1 MLAAGLH
8 NCYRPLKRV
17 EAPTLVVHGRHDRV
31 VPVANAEI
39 LADRIPRAELRIL
52 RDSGHL
58 YSTEQPEV
66 DEDIAR
72 FFEEVS

>member
-1 MLAAGLH
+1 MVEH
-8 NCYRPLKRV
+8 DFSRV
-17 EAPTLVVHGRHDRV
+17 LREIAVPTLVVHGRHDRI

-39 LADRIPRAELRIL
+39 LAERVPRAELRIL
-52 RDSGHL
+52 DDAGHL

-72 FFEEVS
+72 FFLEAG